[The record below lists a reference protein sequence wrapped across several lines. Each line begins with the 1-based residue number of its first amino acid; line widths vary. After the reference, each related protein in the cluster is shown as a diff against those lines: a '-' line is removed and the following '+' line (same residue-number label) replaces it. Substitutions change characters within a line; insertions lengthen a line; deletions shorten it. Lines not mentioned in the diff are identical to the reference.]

1 MTPKKKSDR
10 PVIQDG
16 DFSTASDGLNGNRVF
31 VSIAKTINLG
41 NYESLRVEFGVGR
54 IVNDGQVFDDVLSAC
69 KLEVGKNLNEMI
81 CIVEGNK
88 K

>member
-1 MTPKKKSDR
+1 MIPKKKNDR

-16 DFSTASDGLNGNRVF
+16 DFSTATDGLNGNRVF
-31 VSIAKTINLG
+31 VSMAKTINLG

-54 IVNDGQVFDDVLSAC
+54 TVNDGQVFEDVLSAC

-81 CIVEGNK
+81 QIVKNN
-88 K
+88 